1 MTDKELL
8 YIKTIVDEGSIS
20 KAAKKLYVTQP
31 SLSHCLMH
39 AEEALNTKLFLR
51 NPSGLTLTYAGEKYY
66 RFATQVLH
74 LFNDLKM
81 EIADISDMKKGRISV
96 GTTVFLGTIVLPCI
110 LPKFK
115 QAYPNIEVIIQ
126 EMTGSELDEALNMRK
141 LEFGIVHTV
150 PSLPRQQGIHYFP
163 IKRDP
168 FVVIAPPEMELS
180 RFAEPCEHSDLPLLD
195 LRHLLN
201 LPFIGLDRSK
211 RIHRVVNDIFT
222 RFGTQPNTVL
232 TSKSFETTR
241 QLCAKGYGA
250 TILPRD
256 YVHFFSDHQPIEL
269 FSISPEYLPYWDL
282 CVAMPSEYSTSGL
295 LQDLIRIIRKEFGEH
310 NATANMESPKVAER
324 ISTP

>member
-115 QAYPNIEVIIQ
+115 QAYPNIEGGQ
-126 EMTGSELDEALNMRK
+126 SMSKEELKERGLNDSITHVDFMVGTK
-141 LEFGIVHTV
+141 DLSIV
-150 PSLPRQQGIHYFP
+150 G
-163 IKRDP
+163 
-168 FVVIAPPEMELS
+168 
-180 RFAEPCEHSDLPLLD
+180 
-195 LRHLLN
+195 
-201 LPFIGLDRSK
+201 
-211 RIHRVVNDIFT
+211 
-222 RFGTQPNTVL
+222 
-232 TSKSFETTR
+232 TTR
-241 QLCAKGYGA
+241 DGRTVQIFKDGNFAL
-250 TILPRD
+250 
-256 YVHFFSDHQPIEL
+256 
-269 FSISPEYLPYWDL
+269 
-282 CVAMPSEYSTSGL
+282 
-295 LQDLIRIIRKEFGEH
+295 
-310 NATANMESPKVAER
+310 
-324 ISTP
+324 